1 MSTDKRTAKPKAL
14 TVAVVMAALALIVII
29 GLLLVEHGPGNMG
42 VGFLQGAAIALV
54 GGVVLLW
61 RVTKR
66 PQSTTTF
73 ERAWTQTGDERDDAV
88 LTRAL
93 AVLGLLAFPL
103 TAAATI
109 AIGLGALVEMVL
121 TLLLV
126 AQLLVGA
133 VAFAVINRRS

>member
-1 MSTDKRTAKPKAL
+1 MSTDSRTARPKAFY
-14 TVAVVMAALALIVII
+14 VALVLGMLALVVCV

-42 VGFLQGAAIALV
+42 VGFLQGAAAGLV
-54 GGVVLLW
+54 GAVVLLW
-61 RVTKR
+61 RVVRR

-103 TAAATI
+103 TAAAAI
-109 AIGLGALVEMVL
+109 AIGLGAYVYMVL

-126 AQLLVGA
+126 AEVVVGA
-133 VAFAVINRRS
+133 VAFTAINRRS